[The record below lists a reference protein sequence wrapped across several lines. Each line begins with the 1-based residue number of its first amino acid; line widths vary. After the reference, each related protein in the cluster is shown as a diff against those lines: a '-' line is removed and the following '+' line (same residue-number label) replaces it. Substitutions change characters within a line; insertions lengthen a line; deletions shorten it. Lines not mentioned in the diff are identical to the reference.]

1 MASIQKKII
10 LASIAI
16 FSLTG
21 SAVGI
26 GIWATETL
34 NRNSAEVSRSA
45 EILHN
50 HMRADMMH
58 DALRSD
64 VLAAILSTNDTMGLS
79 FDAVKADLAEHEATF
94 LEAIK
99 ENAALSEGTE
109 AKAVIGSVEKPLH
122 SYLEIAKTV
131 VGLVGSDPGAA
142 TKMIPDFMRQF
153 TTLETAMEKAGE
165 QIDALSQATVAKSQE
180 TKAVID
186 FLLKGLLALATLFC
200 VSLFI
205 LTRKTVTGPILRL
218 SETMEILASGDT
230 SQPPS
235 GVDRKDEIGSMSGAV
250 EIFRQAAIANR
261 ALEQEAAAAREK
273 AELDQQA
280 ARHQAEEDASER
292 LRIATSG
299 LAAGLKRL
307 ASGDLAFQLDVA
319 FAPEFETLRRDFN
332 SSVKQLAE
340 TLLAISD
347 GVATIDGSTR
357 EIAAGADD
365 LSRRTEHQAA
375 SLEETAAALEE
386 ITVNVANANKRAAEA
401 RLAATDA
408 NQSAVKSAEVVGH
421 AEEAMRRIEA
431 SSRQITG
438 IIGVIDEIAFQTNLL
453 ALNAGVEAARA
464 GEAGKGF
471 AVVAQEVRDL
481 AQRSAKAASEI
492 RGHIRQSSTEVES
505 GVKLVLDTGT
515 TLKDIGERIA
525 GIDRHMNA
533 IATSAAEQA
542 TGLAEINAAVNSMD
556 QATQQNAAMVEQS
569 TAASAMLAAE
579 TAKLRALVSRFRLE
593 MESIGG
599 HDVTR
604 RVA

>member
-165 QIDALSQATVAKSQE
+165 QIDTLSQATVAKSQE

-292 LRIATSG
+292 LRIA
-299 LAAGLKRL
+299 
-307 ASGDLAFQLDVA
+307 
-319 FAPEFETLRRDFN
+319 
-332 SSVKQLAE
+332 
-340 TLLAISD
+340 
-347 GVATIDGSTR
+347 
-357 EIAAGADD
+357 
-365 LSRRTEHQAA
+365 
-375 SLEETAAALEE
+375 
-386 ITVNVANANKRAAEA
+386 
-401 RLAATDA
+401 
-408 NQSAVKSAEVVGH
+408 
-421 AEEAMRRIEA
+421 
-431 SSRQITG
+431 
-438 IIGVIDEIAFQTNLL
+438 
-453 ALNAGVEAARA
+453 
-464 GEAGKGF
+464 
-471 AVVAQEVRDL
+471 
-481 AQRSAKAASEI
+481 
-492 RGHIRQSSTEVES
+492 
-505 GVKLVLDTGT
+505 
-515 TLKDIGERIA
+515 
-525 GIDRHMNA
+525 
-533 IATSAAEQA
+533 
-542 TGLAEINAAVNSMD
+542 
-556 QATQQNAAMVEQS
+556 
-569 TAASAMLAAE
+569 
-579 TAKLRALVSRFRLE
+579 
-593 MESIGG
+593 
-599 HDVTR
+599 
-604 RVA
+604 